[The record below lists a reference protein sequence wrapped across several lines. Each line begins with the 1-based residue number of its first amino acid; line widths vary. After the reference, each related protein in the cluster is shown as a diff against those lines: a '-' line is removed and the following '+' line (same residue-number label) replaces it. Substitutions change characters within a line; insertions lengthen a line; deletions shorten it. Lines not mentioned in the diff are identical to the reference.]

1 EAEHARP
8 GRVQEVL
15 PLVRPAH
22 GAPGDPLVARETRRQ
37 RRDQRKSS
45 GAPSPAAPRA
55 RSNSSS
61 QAAQVRP
68 GMQPSSTQTGRR
80 EPRERGRF
88 VRESW
93 AELKKVE
100 WPSRA
105 QVIQG
110 TIVVIIACAIVG
122 TYLYAAD
129 QFFKPFVRNVLL
141 GQ

>member
-1 EAEHARP
+1 
-8 GRVQEVL
+8 
-15 PLVRPAH
+15 
-22 GAPGDPLVARETRRQ
+22 VARETRRQ

-45 GAPSPAAPRA
+45 GAPKPPAQ
-55 RSNSSS
+55 RSRS
-61 QAAQVRP
+61 QAQVRP
-68 GMQPSSTQTGRR
+68 GMQPASTQTGRR

-100 WPSRA
+100 WPSRS
-105 QVIQG
+105 QVVQG
-110 TIVVIIACAIVG
+110 TVVVIIACVIVG

-129 QFFKPFVRNVLL
+129 QVFKPFVRNVLL